1 MQILEI
7 QLDIFGC
14 ANLDSPVLLPSLCSS
29 IIRIVRLQG
38 VLVRNQLSPLLLQ
51 VGAQRGA
58 RGEGRRAQRGRSAAQ
73 RLLASCKRRKII
85 QSTDQQTRRKLCARE
100 FARAVARDSMA
111 RCLLSV
117 LPGFAWLVQREA
129 RALPPQVRF
138 VFSFFRASVPFASFS
153 AYPGAPLCFILCVM
167 CSVAFLRYVVLVL

>member
-14 ANLDSPVLLPSLCSS
+14 ANLDSPVLLPSLCFS

-73 RLLASCKRRKII
+73 SG
-85 QSTDQQTRRKLCARE
+85 SSPSPT
-100 FARAVARDSMA
+100 A
-111 RCLLSV
+111 RCSCRRSDCRAGPGSV
-117 LPGFAWLVQREA
+117 SLRSLWTTRPSSVSTGAGPSTSPRNPLPVLTELEA
-129 RALPPQVRF
+129 GGCIRQWF
-138 VFSFFRASVPFASFS
+138 VGTYSGASTVSDCLHNS
-153 AYPGAPLCFILCVM
+153 GCL
-167 CSVAFLRYVVLVL
+167 

>member
-51 VGAQRGA
+51 VGAQRAADSCSASSRSTRTSTAGSPAQSWLA
-58 RGEGRRAQRGRSAAQ
+58 RVDGVLVGLRWALRFLREDMYVQFVVDRASPTTPLARAEDGPLSGIFLGRV
-73 RLLASCKRRKII
+73 L
-85 QSTDQQTRRKLCARE
+85 RKL
-100 FARAVARDSMA
+100 FT
-111 RCLLSV
+111 
-117 LPGFAWLVQREA
+117 
-129 RALPPQVRF
+129 
-138 VFSFFRASVPFASFS
+138 
-153 AYPGAPLCFILCVM
+153 
-167 CSVAFLRYVVLVL
+167 